1 MPGFLLDTNHL
12 SSAVRLGSPVRER
25 IHWIR
30 DRGAAVGTCAPALCE
45 LEVGALQVR
54 DPATYRKALSRFL
67 SRLRAW
73 PLDAETAWHYG
84 DVYHHVQRSGR
95 VLSQVDMMLAALARQ
110 MDLVLLTSD
119 RDFEDMPGVSIE
131 NWLAP

>member
-12 SSAVRLGSPVRER
+12 SSAVKVGSPVRER
-25 IHWIR
+25 LHWIR

-45 LEVGALQVR
+45 LEVGARQVR

-67 SRLRAW
+67 SRLRIW
-73 PLDAETAWHYG
+73 PLDAETALQYG
-84 DVYHHVQRSGR
+84 EIYHHVQRSGR

-110 MDLVLLTSD
+110 MGLILLSSD
-119 RDFEDMPGVSIE
+119 RDFEDLPGLSVE
-131 NWLAP
+131 NWLDS

>member
-12 SSAVRLGSPVRER
+12 SSAVKVGSPVRER
-25 IHWIR
+25 LHWIR
-30 DRGAAVGTCAPALCE
+30 DRGSMVGTCAPALCE
-45 LEVGALQVR
+45 LAVGARQVR

-67 SRLRAW
+67 SRLRIW
-73 PLDAETAWHYG
+73 SLDADTALHYG
-84 DVYHHVQRSGR
+84 DIYHHVQRSGR

-110 MDLVLLTSD
+110 AGLILLSSD
-119 RDFEDMPGVSIE
+119 RDFEDLPGISVE